1 MTVWHEVE
9 DALEA
14 IIDDYI
20 RVNHLISLFQDDKA
34 RHTGLKKAGHQTG
47 TALELGSGPG
57 NFTEMLRPLV
67 DGQIVCLD
75 YSAKMIT
82 HARKGE
88 HRNRTHHI
96 QAIFERLP
104 VRTCSITITCAA
116 YALRDST
123 DKTRT
128 YSEIGKTLKPGG
140 RLLVIDIG
148 KPDNPII
155 RGVFSMYMR
164 YIVPI
169 IAGLATKQ
177 GHRNPWSILYK
188 TYQLL
193 PPNKDLQHLIENT
206 IGPIEITE
214 PSLGGLIIALADK
227 TY

>member
-1 MTVWHEVE
+1 MTVWNEVE

-34 RHTGLKKAGHQTG
+34 RHISLKKVGHQTG

-57 NFTEMLRPLV
+57 NFTEMLRSIV
-67 DGQIVCLD
+67 EGQIVCLD
-75 YSAKMIT
+75 YSDKMIA

-88 HRNRTHHI
+88 HGNRTHHI
-96 QAIFERLP
+96 RAIFERLP
-104 VRTCSITITCAA
+104 VRTGSITLTCAA

-123 DKTRT
+123 DKPRT

-140 RLLVIDIG
+140 KLVVIDIG

-155 RGVFSMYMR
+155 RGVFSIYMR

-169 IAGLATKQ
+169 IAGLATQQ

-193 PPNKDLQHLIENT
+193 PPNKNLKHLIENT
-206 IGPIEITE
+206 IGPAEITE
-214 PSLGGLIIALADK
+214 PSLGGLIIASAYK
-227 TY
+227 TD